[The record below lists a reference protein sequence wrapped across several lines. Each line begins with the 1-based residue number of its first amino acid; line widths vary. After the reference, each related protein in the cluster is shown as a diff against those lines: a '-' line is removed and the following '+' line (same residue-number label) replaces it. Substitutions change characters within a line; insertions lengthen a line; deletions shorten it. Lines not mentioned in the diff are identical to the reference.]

1 MTAKEFSR
9 IAGRLMRCPAA
20 PFHEAGVREAVERLC
35 AEHGLEFHRDR
46 FGNVLVELKTAR
58 RARPLVLAAHMDH
71 PGFEI
76 VRELAPGRW
85 LARFNGGVPSRYFRQ
100 GVPVRLLPG
109 AIPAKIFRRVGEGAP
124 KQLELRATRRA
135 TAHRPRPYA
144 LSVTATVR
152 SRAGFTSGHEL
163 DADAQA
169 QATSSRD
176 LTVAATLAP
185 YPRPTFAVW
194 EMEDFAVRDGRIHGR
209 SCDDLIGVAS
219 VLAALIELKRLGRKV
234 HVIGVISRA
243 EEVGFMGAL
252 TVAGAGLLPRGGL
265 VISLE
270 TSKEL
275 PSVAMGRGVIIRVGD
290 RSSIFDSK
298 ATRFLTEVADDL
310 QSEDR
315 RFAFQRAL
323 MSGGTCEA
331 TAYQEFGLTTAGVC
345 IALGNYHNCGPR
357 GRFAAEFVSVADACG
372 MVRLLARAAE
382 RMTQFDPLVGRL
394 PARLK
399 RLLVQARER
408 LAEAP

>member
-1 MTAKEFSR
+1 MTPKEFSR

-20 PFHEAGVREAVERLC
+20 PFHEAGVREAVELLC
-35 AEHGLEFHRDR
+35 AEHGLQFHRDR

-58 RARPLVLAAHMDH
+58 RARPLVLAAHLDH

-109 AIPAKIFRRVGEGAP
+109 AIPAKILRRVGDTTP
-124 KQLELRATRRA
+124 KQLVLRATRRA
-135 TAHRPRPYA
+135 QPNGPRPA
-144 LSVTATVR
+144 
-152 SRAGFTSGHEL
+152 
-163 DADAQA
+163 
-169 QATSSRD
+169 
-176 LTVAATLAP
+176 
-185 YPRPTFAVW
+185 FAVW

-209 SCDDLIGVAS
+209 SCDDLVGVAS
-219 VLAALIELKRLGRKV
+219 VLATLIELKRLGRKV
-234 HVIGVISRA
+234 HLIGVISRA
-243 EEVGFMGAL
+243 EEVGFLGAL

-270 TSKEL
+270 TSKEM
-275 PSVAMGRGVIIRVGD
+275 PPAAMGRGVIIRVGD
-290 RSSIFDSK
+290 RSSIFDPK

-357 GRFAAEFVSVADACG
+357 GRLAAEFVSVADACG

-382 RMTQFDPLVGRL
+382 RMTQFAPLVGRL

-399 RLLVQARER
+399 RLLVEARER

>member
-1 MTAKEFSR
+1 MTPPEFSR

-20 PFHEAGVREAVERLC
+20 PFHEAGVRAAVELIC
-35 AEHGLEFHRDR
+35 AEHGLEFRRDR

-85 LARFNGGVPSRYFRQ
+85 IARFNGGVPSRYFRQ

-109 AIPAKIFRRVGEGAP
+109 STPAKILRRIGDGTP
-124 KQLELRATRRA
+124 KELELVATRPA
-135 TAHRPRPYA
+135 QLHGPRPHPLNVA
-144 LSVTATVR
+144 ATEK
-152 SRAGFTSGHEL
+152 SRAGSTSDDEIDG
-163 DADAQA
+163 DAQS
-169 QATSSRD
+169 QASHD
-176 LTVAATLAP
+176 LTVAAALEP
-185 YPRPTFAVW
+185 DSRPAFAVW
-194 EMEDFAVRDGRIHGR
+194 ELEDFAVRGGLIHGR
-209 SCDDLIGVAS
+209 SCDDLVGVAS
-219 VLAALIELKRLGRKV
+219 VLATLIELKRLGRKV

-275 PSVAMGRGVIIRVGD
+275 PSVEMGSGVIIRVGD

-298 ATRFLTEVADDL
+298 ATRFLTEVAADL
-310 QSEDR
+310 EREDR
-315 RFAFQRAL
+315 RFVFQRAL

-357 GRFAAEFVSVADACG
+357 GRIASEFVSLADACG

-382 RMTQFDPLVGRL
+382 TVTRFDALVGRL

-399 RLLVQARER
+399 RLLVQARQR
-408 LAEAP
+408 LANGP

>member
-1 MTAKEFSR
+1 MTPKEFSR
-9 IAGRLMRCPAA
+9 IAGQLMRCPAA
-20 PFHEAGVREAVERLC
+20 PFHEAGVRAAVELLC
-35 AEHGLEFHRDR
+35 DEHGLDFHRDR
-46 FGNVLVELKTAR
+46 FGNVLVELRTAR

-100 GVPVRLLPG
+100 DVPVRLLPG
-109 AIPAKIFRRVGEGAP
+109 VTPAKILRRVGEGIP
-124 KQLELRATRRA
+124 KQFELGATRR
-135 TAHRPRPYA
+135 TQSDGPQPK
-144 LSVTATVR
+144 
-152 SRAGFTSGHEL
+152 FE
-163 DADAQA
+163 
-169 QATSSRD
+169 
-176 LTVAATLAP
+176 
-185 YPRPTFAVW
+185 VW
-194 EMEDFAVRDGRIHGR
+194 ELEDFAVRDECIHGR
-209 SCDDLIGVAS
+209 SCDDLVGVAS
-219 VLAALIELKRLGRKV
+219 VLATLIDLKRLRRKV

-298 ATRFLTEVADDL
+298 TTSFLTEVAEDL
-310 QSEDR
+310 QREDA
-315 RFAFQRAL
+315 RFGFQRAL

-345 IALGNYHNCGPR
+345 IALGNYHNCGPG
-357 GRFAAEFVSVADACG
+357 GRIAAEFVSVADACG

-382 RMTQFDPLVGRL
+382 RMTEFDSLVGRL
-394 PARLK
+394 PARLH
-399 RLLVQARER
+399 RLLVEARQR
-408 LAEAP
+408 LAETP

>member
-1 MTAKEFSR
+1 
-9 IAGRLMRCPAA
+9 MRCPAA
-20 PFHEAGVREAVERLC
+20 PFHEAGVRAAVEQIC
-35 AEHGLEFHRDR
+35 AEHGLEFRRDR

-109 AIPAKIFRRVGEGAP
+109 ATPAKILRRVGDATP
-124 KQLELRATRRA
+124 KQFELRAARRA
-135 TAHRPRPYA
+135 GRNLPPPQGGEPGSGAGVSPVSAGVPPAWAFAGETPA
-144 LSVTATVR
+144 VTAGT
-152 SRAGFTSGHEL
+152 AAPLGP
-163 DADAQA
+163 
-169 QATSSRD
+169 SS
-176 LTVAATLAP
+176 
-185 YPRPTFAVW
+185 TFAVW
-194 EMEDFAVRDGRIHGR
+194 ELEDFAVRGGLIHGR
-209 SCDDLIGVAS
+209 SCDDLVGVAS
-219 VLAALIELKRLGRKV
+219 VLATLLDLKRLGRKV

-252 TVAGAGLLPRGGL
+252 TVAGAGLLPRGSL

-275 PSVAMGRGVIIRVGD
+275 PSVAMGGGVIIRVGD

-310 QSEDR
+310 QREDR

-345 IALGNYHNCGPR
+345 IALGNYHNCAPR
-357 GRFAAEFVSVADACG
+357 GRLEAEFVSLADACG

-382 RMTQFDPLVGRL
+382 RMTQFDTLVGRL

-399 RLLVQARER
+399 RLLMRARQR
-408 LAEAP
+408 LAKSP

>member
-1 MTAKEFSR
+1 MKPKEFSL

-20 PFHEAGVREAVERLC
+20 PFHEAGVREAVEQLC
-35 AEHGLEFHRDR
+35 AEHGLQSRRDR

-76 VRELAPGRW
+76 VRELAAGRW
-85 LARFNGGVPSRYFRQ
+85 LAQFNGGVPSRYFRE

-109 AIPAKIFRRVGEGAP
+109 AIPAKILRPAGDETA
-124 KQLELRATRRA
+124 KQFELLATRRA
-135 TAHRPRPYA
+135 QAHEP
-144 LSVTATVR
+144 S
-152 SRAGFTSGHEL
+152 
-163 DADAQA
+163 
-169 QATSSRD
+169 
-176 LTVAATLAP
+176 
-185 YPRPTFAVW
+185 PTFAVW
-194 EMEDFAVRDGRIHGR
+194 ELEDFSVRDGRIHGR
-209 SCDDLIGVAS
+209 SCDDLVGVAS
-219 VLAALIELKRLGRKV
+219 VLATLIDLKRLGRKV

-243 EEVGFMGAL
+243 EEVGFLGAL
-252 TVAGAGLLPRGGL
+252 TVAGAGLVPRGGL

-270 TSKEL
+270 TSKEM
-275 PSVAMGRGVIIRVGD
+275 PPVAMGSGVIIRVGD

-298 ATRFLTEVADDL
+298 ATRFLTEVAEDL
-310 QSEDR
+310 QREDQ

-357 GRFAAEFVSVADACG
+357 GRLGAEFVSVADACG

-382 RMTQFDPLVGRL
+382 RMTQFNFLVGRL
-394 PARLK
+394 PARLE
-399 RLLVQARER
+399 RLLAQARRR
-408 LAEAP
+408 LAQAP

>member
-1 MTAKEFSR
+1 MTPKEFSL

-20 PFHEAGVREAVERLC
+20 PFYEAGVRAAVELLC
-35 AEHGLEFHRDR
+35 EEHGLVFHRDR

-85 LARFNGGVPSRYFRQ
+85 LAQFNGGVPSRYFRP

-109 AIPAKIFRRVGEGAP
+109 ATPAKVFRRVGEESP
-124 KQLELRATRRA
+124 KQLELRATRR
-135 TAHRPRPYA
+135 TLHNGPRP
-144 LSVTATVR
+144 V
-152 SRAGFTSGHEL
+152 
-163 DADAQA
+163 
-169 QATSSRD
+169 
-176 LTVAATLAP
+176 
-185 YPRPTFAVW
+185 FAVW
-194 EMEDFAVRDGRIHGR
+194 ELEDFAVRDGRIHGR

-219 VLAALIELKRLGRKV
+219 VLATLIDLKRLGRPV

-252 TVAGAGLLPRGGL
+252 TVAGEGLLPQDSL
-265 VISLE
+265 VVSLE

-275 PSVAMGRGVIIRVGD
+275 PSVAMGSGVIIRVGD
-290 RSSIFDSK
+290 RSSIFDSQ

-310 QSEDR
+310 QKEDH
-315 RFAFQRAL
+315 RFTFQRAL

-331 TAYQEFGLTTAGVC
+331 TAYQELGLTAAGLC

-357 GRFAAEFVSVADACG
+357 GRLAAEFVSVEDACG

-382 RMTQFDPLVGRL
+382 RVEEFDALVGRL
-394 PARLK
+394 SARL
-399 RLLVQARER
+399 RHLLLQARRR
-408 LAEAP
+408 LAKSP

>member
-1 MTAKEFSR
+1 MKAKEFSR

-20 PFHEAGVREAVERLC
+20 PFHEAGVREAVEQLC
-35 AEHGLEFHRDR
+35 AENGLEFRRDR
-46 FGNVLVELKTAR
+46 FGNVLIELKTAR

-76 VRELAPGRW
+76 ERELAQGRW

-109 AIPAKIFRRVGEGAP
+109 ATPAKILRRVGDGSP
-124 KQLELRATRRA
+124 KQLELRATRR
-135 TAHRPRPYA
+135 TQPHGPSP
-144 LSVTATVR
+144 S
-152 SRAGFTSGHEL
+152 
-163 DADAQA
+163 
-169 QATSSRD
+169 
-176 LTVAATLAP
+176 
-185 YPRPTFAVW
+185 FAVW
-194 EMEDFAVRDGRIHGR
+194 ELEDFAVRGGRIHGR
-209 SCDDLIGVAS
+209 SCDDLVGVAS
-219 VLAALIELKRLGRKV
+219 VLAALIELKRLDRKV

-252 TVAGAGLLPRGGL
+252 TVAGAGLLPRDGL

-275 PSVAMGRGVIIRVGD
+275 PSVAMGSGVIIRVGD

-298 ATRFLTEVADDL
+298 VTRFLTEVADEL
-310 QSEDR
+310 QGEDR
-315 RFAFQRAL
+315 QFTYQRAL

-357 GRFAAEFVSVADACG
+357 GRIAAEFVSLADACG

-382 RMTQFDPLVGRL
+382 RVTQFDALVGRL
-394 PARLK
+394 PSRLK
-399 RLLVQARER
+399 YLLMQARQR
-408 LAEAP
+408 LATGP

>member
-1 MTAKEFSR
+1 
-9 IAGRLMRCPAA
+9 MRCPAA
-20 PFHEAGVREAVERLC
+20 PFHEAGVREAVELLC
-35 AEHGLEFHRDR
+35 AEHGLEFRRDR

-76 VRELAPGRW
+76 VSELAPGRW

-109 AIPAKIFRRVGEGAP
+109 AIPARILRRVGDETA
-124 KQLELRATRRA
+124 KQFELRATRRA
-135 TAHRPRPYA
+135 QPHGPRPYPF
-144 LSVTATVR
+144 SVAATVR
-152 SRAGFTSGHEL
+152 SRAGFTSGNEI
-163 DADAQA
+163 DADAQP
-169 QATSSRD
+169 QASPSRD
-176 LTVAATLAP
+176 LTVAAMLDT
-185 YPRPTFAVW
+185 YPRPAFAVW
-194 EMEDFAVRDGRIHGR
+194 ELENFAVRDGRIHGR
-209 SCDDLIGVAS
+209 SCDDLVGVAS
-219 VLAALIELKRLGRKV
+219 VLATLVELKRLRRKV

-252 TVAGAGLLPRGGL
+252 TVAGAGLLPRRGL

-270 TSKEL
+270 TSKKM
-275 PSVAMGRGVIIRVGD
+275 PPVAMGRGVIIRVGD

-298 ATRFLTEVADDL
+298 ATRFLTEVAEDL
-310 QSEDR
+310 QREDQ

-357 GRFAAEFVSVADACG
+357 GRLAAEFVSLADACG
-372 MVRLLARAAE
+372 MVRLLARVAE
-382 RMTQFDPLVGRL
+382 RVTQFDSLVGRL
-394 PARLK
+394 PTRLK
-399 RLLVQARER
+399 YLLIQARQR
-408 LAEAP
+408 LAKGP

>member
-1 MTAKEFSR
+1 MTPKEFSL
-9 IAGRLMRCPAA
+9 ITGRLMRCPAA
-20 PFHEAGVREAVERLC
+20 PFYEAGVRDAVELLC
-35 AEHGLEFHRDR
+35 EEHGLVFRRDR

-85 LARFNGGVPSRYFRQ
+85 LAQFNGGVPSRYFRT

-109 AIPAKIFRRVGEGAP
+109 ATPAKIFRRVGDGSP
-124 KQLELRATRRA
+124 KQLELRATG
-135 TAHRPRPYA
+135 
-144 LSVTATVR
+144 R
-152 SRAGFTSGHEL
+152 SQFNG
-163 DADAQA
+163 
-169 QATSSRD
+169 
-176 LTVAATLAP
+176 
-185 YPRPTFAVW
+185 PRPTFAVW
-194 EMEDFAVRDGRIHGR
+194 ELEDFVVREARIHGR
-209 SCDDLIGVAS
+209 SCDDLVGVAS
-219 VLAALIELKRLGRKV
+219 VLATLIDLKRLGRAV

-252 TVAGAGLLPRGGL
+252 TVAGEGLLPRGGL

-275 PSVAMGRGVIIRVGD
+275 PSVAMGSGVIIRVGD
-290 RSSIFDSK
+290 RSSIFDAK
-298 ATRFLTEVADDL
+298 ATRFLTEVAEDL
-310 QSEDR
+310 QKEDR

-357 GRFAAEFVSVADACG
+357 GRIAAEFVSVEDACG
-372 MVRLLARAAE
+372 MVRLLATAAE
-382 RMTQFDPLVGRL
+382 RADQFDALVGRL
-394 PARLK
+394 PARLQ
-399 RLLVQARER
+399 LLLMQARQR
-408 LAEAP
+408 LAKSP